1 MILIS
6 IGFVVVVGGA
16 AGMFYL
22 RQTMNQA
29 TPTPVTPYGRA
40 MPNQNLA
47 WAWTSP
53 DQDKINQY
61 TAELEADPSSF
72 SAFL

>member
-40 MPNQNLA
+40 MPNQNPA
-47 WAWTSP
+47 WTWTSP
-53 DQDKINQY
+53 DQD
-61 TAELEADPSSF
+61 
-72 SAFL
+72 